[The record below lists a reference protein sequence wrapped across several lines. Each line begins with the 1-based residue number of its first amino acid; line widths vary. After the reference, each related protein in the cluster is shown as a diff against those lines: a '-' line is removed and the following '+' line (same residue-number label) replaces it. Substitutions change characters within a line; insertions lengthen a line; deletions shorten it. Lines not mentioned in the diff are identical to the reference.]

1 MKVENVIIEFGA
13 VTGGKIKKRTIKSVD
28 IRNAENRIE
37 IIDWCVKNNCGWY
50 GGYNSILF
58 SSDDDLTFFLLKWQ

>member
-28 IRNAENRIE
+28 NRIE